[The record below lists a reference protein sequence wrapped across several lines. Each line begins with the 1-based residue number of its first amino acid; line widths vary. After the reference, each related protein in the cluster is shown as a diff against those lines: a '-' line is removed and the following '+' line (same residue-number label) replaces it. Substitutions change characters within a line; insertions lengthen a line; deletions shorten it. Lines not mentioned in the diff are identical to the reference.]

1 MKKILIIGGC
11 SQGKTAFAKKNF
23 KEYNID
29 LSSYDSF
36 MQRLME
42 TSIDK
47 TDDDIN
53 NDTYDNMDD
62 NINNYIY
69 DDKQG
74 FFIDNFHILMKNMLD
89 NNAGYKMLVT
99 KLVQKKG
106 WLVISDEIGCGLVP
120 IEACDR
126 RWREETGRMLTLIA
140 DHSDEVYR
148 IFSGI
153 AQRIK

>member
-47 TDDDIN
+47 TDYDIN
-53 NDTYDNMDD
+53 NC
-62 NINNYIY
+62 IY
-69 DDKQG
+69 DDTQG

-140 DHSDEVYR
+140 GHSDEVYR

>member
-47 TDDDIN
+47 TDYDIN
-53 NDTYDNMDD
+53 NC
-62 NINNYIY
+62 IY
-69 DDKQG
+69 DDTQE

-140 DHSDEVYR
+140 GHSDEVYR

>member
-53 NDTYDNMDD
+53 N
-62 NINNYIY
+62 YIY
-69 DDKQG
+69 DDTQG

-140 DHSDEVYR
+140 GHSDEVYR

>member
-11 SQGKTAFAKKNF
+11 SQGKTAFAKENF

-29 LSSYDSF
+29 ISSYDSF
-36 MQRLME
+36 RQKLVGTGISE
-42 TSIDK
+42 VDN
-47 TDDDIN
+47 DIN
-53 NDTYDNMDD
+53 KHIYCDTH
-62 NINNYIY
+62 
-69 DDKQG
+69 G
-74 FFIDNFHILMKNMLD
+74 FFIDDFHILMKNMLD
-89 NNAGYKMLVT
+89 NNVDYKLLVT
-99 KLVQKKG
+99 KLVQKKS

-120 IEACDR
+120 IETKDR

-148 IFSGI
+148 IFCGI